1 MDRSVF
7 GNESFFVVVNIHK
20 TYYSLLLH
28 TFCLKLVTFTTTF
41 VSLWLRFKNVLL
53 TVDTKLLSE
62 ACDFYCYLCLPRVVL
77 LVVSLS
83 SNKLLSRCS
92 WKKTHVFF
100 LLCG

>member
-7 GNESFFVVVNIHK
+7 GSESLFVVVKIHE
-20 TYYSLLLH
+20 TYHSLLLH

-41 VSLWLRFKNVLL
+41 VSWWLRFRNVLL
-53 TVDTKLLSE
+53 TVDTKPLSE
-62 ACDFYCYLCLPRVVL
+62 ACDFHCYLCLPRVAL
-77 LVVSLS
+77 LNVSLL

-92 WKKTHVFF
+92 LEKTHVFF